1 LAELPYFS
9 CCPHNPIGK
18 RDTTVLFFMR
28 SVIYMGEGLTAFSLK
43 GKTLSLHVELNK
55 QSLTDGLVET

>member
-1 LAELPYFS
+1 
-9 CCPHNPIGK
+9 
-18 RDTTVLFFMR
+18 MR